1 MAGSGRTIDSAI
13 LLLILFIALAA
24 SLISIKLGISV
35 AIIEIL
41 LGVVLGNFFSIKS
54 GNYEWLAFLAGL
66 GSIVLTFLAGAEIAV
81 EVLKRNWKTN
91 LIIGVLSF
99 AVPFALTFLI
109 SHLVIG
115 WTWTS
120 SLMAGVVLSDTSVAV
135 VYVVLVE
142 TGACRTNTGSI
153 ILSSCF
159 ITNLS
164 TAIALSVLF
173 TTPNW
178 YLLVLLIA
186 IVLSIFVVPKVL
198 RYMLTVLEGRTGQPE
213 VKLTLFLIVAL
224 AAIADA
230 AGVVAVLPAYIL
242 GIAVSS
248 VLATKKDALL
258 KTRVLALAFLTP
270 FFHINAG
277 LNVSLAAVATGSLI
291 IILLFGGKLFAKF
304 IGVFPTAHRFVKKD
318 TAYITLLMSTGLT
331 FGIISAQ
338 YGITNGLI
346 DTQQFSILVTVV
358 IMTAIVPTIV
368 AQRWYDPSKMEP
380 KVE

>member
-1 MAGSGRTIDSAI
+1 MVGLPSRAGKHRP
-13 LLLILFIALAA
+13 
-24 SLISIKLGISV
+24 
-35 AIIEIL
+35 
-41 LGVVLGNFFSIKS
+41 N
-54 GNYEWLAFLAGL
+54 
-66 GSIVLTFLAGAEIAV
+66 FLAGAEIGV
-81 EVLKRNWKTN
+81 EVLKEELEDQPDHRGPFLCCTLRSHFSN
-91 LIIGVLSF
+91 LSSRDRLDMD
-99 AVPFALTFLI
+99 LI
-109 SHLVIG
+109 SDGRGGVIRHFRG
-115 WTWTS
+115 GGIGS
-120 SLMAGVVLSDTSVAV
+120 ARRNGSMPDEHREHHP
-135 VYVVLVE
+135 VLVFYHQSFHGHRSKRFVHDPQLVSFGPADSHSSE
-142 TGACRTNTGSI
+142 HLCCSKGS
-153 ILSSCF
+153 
-159 ITNLS
+159 
-164 TAIALSVLF
+164 
-173 TTPNW
+173 
-178 YLLVLLIA
+178 
-186 IVLSIFVVPKVL
+186 SI
-198 RYMLTVLEGRTGQPE
+198 MLTVLEGRTGQPE

-358 IMTAIVPTIV
+358 MMTAIVPTIV
-368 AQRWYDPSKMEP
+368 AQRWSRSFKDGA
-380 KVE
+380 